1 MAAGCALGSAS
12 VAGTSYIIRHTSNS
26 LNPTR
31 MYILHNSKKGVAG
44 GASWDVPL
52 ELRCALDD
60 NLTAWTET
68 DIDYLFNVSWYRGML

>member
-1 MAAGCALGSAS
+1 
-12 VAGTSYIIRHTSNS
+12 
-26 LNPTR
+26 